1 MSTFFP
7 STNPTFKTA
16 EVAQDLQQAAE
27 NLRTRLQQEKQRLLP
42 LGISLPRNTL
52 ENLGDIYADFD
63 KLTRRIS
70 DNQLELLQLR
80 SLAKTTEMI
89 NSSLDLTNVLE
100 DIMERVVSLVGAE
113 RGYVVLLDE
122 ETGELN
128 VAVAR
133 KLEEGVA
140 QKDDLIFSRSIV
152 KRVMESQ
159 EPLTSANAK
168 EDERFGANT
177 SIAGYQLRSIICV
190 PLTFHDRVIG
200 AVYCD
205 NRRREGEF
213 GRRELRLLTGFANHA
228 AIAIENARLFEQ
240 IKNSLQEITEIKT
253 LLDNILASIAS
264 GVVTTNAEEVI
275 TIYNHAAEQIFS
287 KLADVAIGD
296 NLDRAIP
303 ALHYHIRNG
312 MRQIGLA
319 EENISMEADLE
330 IEGRGQVHLNL
341 QLSPLLNSAHESQ
354 GLALVADDLTEMR
367 KRDATLTAVRRYLPP
382 VMVDNIQ
389 KIDQLALGGERHE
402 ITIMYVDVRPFDTFE
417 ENISPRNL
425 MEILNTYLT
434 VATEG
439 IHHHAGMIDKY
450 MGSEIMCLFNSQLNP
465 LPDDHAWH
473 AVQAALRV
481 ASDLTTFAK
490 LMQHGFTDRPFYR
503 IGINTGLATLGNVG
517 TATRREFS
525 AIGDSVNLAKR
536 VEDNAQ
542 IGQILIS
549 ENTYAACGEYFN
561 PANIEVNL
569 YKKLRVK
576 GRTEET
582 TLYEIFEG
590 K

>member
-7 STNPTFKTA
+7 STNPTFKTT
-16 EVAQDLQQAAE
+16 EVAQDLQQAADT
-27 NLRTRLQQEKQRLLP
+27 LRVRLQEEKKQLLP
-42 LGISLPRNTL
+42 LGISLPSNALT
-52 ENLGDIYADFD
+52 NLQDIHNDFD
-63 KLTRRIS
+63 KLTQRIS

-80 SLAKTTEMI
+80 NLAKTTEMI
-89 NSSLDLTNVLE
+89 NSSLNLTNVLE
-100 DIMERVVSLVGAE
+100 DVMKRVVELVGAE
-113 RGYVVLLDE
+113 RGYVVLRNE
-122 ETGELN
+122 ETEELDI
-128 VAVAR
+128 AVAR
-133 KLEEGVA
+133 KLGDDQS

-152 KRVMESQ
+152 ERVMQSQ
-159 EPLTSANAK
+159 EPLTSANAQ
-168 EDERFGANT
+168 EDERFGATT

-190 PLTFHDRVIG
+190 PLMFHDRVIG

-205 NRRREGEF
+205 NRQRSGEF

-240 IKNSLQEITEIKT
+240 IKHSLQEITEIKT

-264 GVVTTNAEEVI
+264 GVVTTNADEVI

-287 KLADVAIGD
+287 KSAEGAIGYA
-296 NLDRAIP
+296 LSRVIP
-303 ALHYHIRNG
+303 PLHYHIRNG

-319 EENISMEADLE
+319 DENISLEAVFE
-330 IEGRGQVHLNL
+330 VEGRGQINLNL
-341 QLSPLLNSAHESQ
+341 QLSPLRNSANESQ
-354 GLALVADDLTEMR
+354 GLALVADDLTDIKR
-367 KRDATLTAVRRYLPP
+367 RDATLTAVRRYLPP

-389 KIDQLALGGERHE
+389 AIDRLALGGERHK
-402 ITIMYVDVRPFDTFE
+402 ISIMYVDVRPFDTFE

-490 LMQHGFTDRPFYR
+490 LMQHGFTDKPFYR

-517 TATRREFS
+517 SATRREFS

-549 ENTYAACGEYFN
+549 ENTYAACQAELEQ
-561 PANIEVNL
+561 ANIEVNL
-569 YKKLRVK
+569 YKKLQVK
-576 GRTEET
+576 GRIEET
-582 TLYEIFEG
+582 TLYEIFER
-590 K
+590 